1 MPVRKG
7 LATVEQE
14 SEIINLTTSTTM
26 HAPGKRKQDQ
36 IDGTQASDIRQDWA
50 SFIRS
55 STIQSSQKKPRR
67 SSVTPQGSSDSS
79 TASTA
84 GASQEYMFKL
94 PDLSG
99 IDLKSVDVVLI
110 SNFNHMLSL
119 PYLTEFTDFQGRIF
133 ATEPTIEFG
142 RYVRSVQMQPFPLAR
157 RSKDVHCLTPL
168 FRQHMI
174 EFVSFFGTSVSSSP
188 HHSIDRKQLVARYI
202 KKHTLDQVVWMSRHL
217 QVMLILIVGQD
228 QGCIPRTLW
237 RISKHALTRSNRCV
251 SGSTW

>member
-1 MPVRKG
+1 MLILLDCGLGLEQLYAMPVRKG

-14 SEIINLTTSTTM
+14 SEIINLTTSTTT

-36 IDGTQASDIRQDWA
+36 IDGAQTSDIRQDWA

-55 STIQSSQKKPRR
+55 STIQSSQKKPKR
-67 SSVTPQGSSDSS
+67 SSITPQGSSDSS
-79 TASTA
+79 TASAT

-142 RYVRSVQMQPFPLAR
+142 RYIVFKCNHFHWQ
-157 RSKDVHCLTPL
+157 D
-168 FRQHMI
+168 
-174 EFVSFFGTSVSSSP
+174 
-188 HHSIDRKQLVARYI
+188 VARI
-202 KKHTLDQVVWMSRHL
+202 FTVLRPCL
-217 QVMLILIVGQD
+217 GN
-228 QGCIPRTLW
+228 T
-237 RISKHALTRSNRCV
+237 
-251 SGSTW
+251 